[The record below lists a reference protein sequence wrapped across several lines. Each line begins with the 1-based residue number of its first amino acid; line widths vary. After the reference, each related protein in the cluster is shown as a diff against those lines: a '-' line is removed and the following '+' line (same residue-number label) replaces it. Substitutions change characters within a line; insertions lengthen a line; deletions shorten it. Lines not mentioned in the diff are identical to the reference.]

1 MSVVAQAEPE
11 QFKKLRSWL
20 ASLPSQ
26 IDYERAEG
34 VISRQEF
41 LQHVRDIV
49 SPHAIVAVYM
59 QDHGGDDCFL
69 TLAYAQSVQKEN
81 SSLPRTIPLTK
92 GVAAQD
98 NLFSFDEVDL
108 TQFALDRDFD
118 DILFYV
124 LSERPNTTTE
134 LSFREDDLGLAVVFV
149 PDQSL
154 LSSLAKTQLRIAW
167 RLFSIE
173 AARSRYRRKALATEA
188 MLKSM
193 ATSAS
198 KDELCDV
205 LNWYCRSH
213 SVYLYERFGNSYRI
227 TAANTENQHRGK
239 LAPHSVDNNSVVQL
253 LKRNHALRSHVFPNF
268 LPESLRSIVEES
280 AWMMLPCLANASDIM
295 SAQKTQRSEYFLL
308 LVGKE
313 NTEYLGEDFS
323 RTDLSIAHT
332 LASLLSSHLPY
343 IGLSEKFA
351 EIHRALDQ
359 RQLGVFDLAWYSK
372 LARQFLPSL
381 HFVGIFPE
389 YPTADTAIC
398 DPGPFQVLSDS
409 MPLSDSPR
417 PFDVCSGLD
426 EAGDVLNC
434 LVFRIATE
442 YRSEQKLVFAFDD
455 QFIPE
460 PQMQILNVLVEHA
473 RNESSASD
481 FREYHIGMQAQIRH
495 VIRGSLS
502 AAISGIE
509 LVANRVRLYANLPTK
524 LARLFDTPTMRD
536 GMSDALLW
544 LNEAFALVEAPRYLL
559 DSFDSASIRWSDV
572 VPATVIRSVLDICN
586 AEARRRGVRLDFEP
600 SEKEATHAVS
610 ADPEFIK
617 IVIFNLIDNALKY
630 SFQERYIRIELRFTE
645 AHWRFEVENFGVPIR
660 PEDRK
665 RIFHPFVRSFRHHL
679 ANRRPGTGLGLA
691 VNTKIL
697 MAHDEDM
704 VFDYTSDLIA
714 ERPPT
719 AKTIFFFELSLKGKG
734 EAKA

>member
-1 MSVVAQAEPE
+1 MSVVAQTEPE
-11 QFKKLRSWL
+11 QFDKLRSWL

-26 IDYERAEG
+26 IDYERTEG

-49 SPHAIVAVYM
+49 SPHATVAVYM
-59 QDHGGDDCFL
+59 QDHGSNNYFL
-69 TLAYAQSVQKEN
+69 TLAYAQNALKE
-81 SSLPRTIPLTK
+81 SASLPGTIPLTRC
-92 GVAAQD
+92 VAPQD
-98 NLFSFDEVDL
+98 NLFEFDEVEL

-124 LSERPNTTTE
+124 LSERPNITTE
-134 LSFREDDLGLAVVFV
+134 LLFREDDFGLAVVFV

-154 LSSLAKTQLRIAW
+154 LSSLAMTQLRIAW

-173 AARSRYRRKALATEA
+173 TARSRYRRKALATEA

-193 ATSAS
+193 AISAP
-198 KDELCDV
+198 KDELCEV

-213 SVYLYERFGNSYRI
+213 SVYLYERFGNSYLI
-227 TAANTENQHRGK
+227 TAANPKNRSRSE
-239 LAPHSVDNNSVVQL
+239 LAAQPVDNTGVIQL
-253 LKRNHALRSHVFPNF
+253 LKRDYALRSHVFPNS
-268 LPESLRSIVEES
+268 LPEPLRSIVGKS
-280 AWMMLPCLANASDIM
+280 AWMMLPCLADVSDIV
-295 SAQKTQRSEYFLL
+295 SANKTKQPEYFLL

-323 RTDLSIAHT
+323 KTDLSIAHT

-343 IGLSEKFA
+343 MGLSEQFA

-372 LARQFLPSL
+372 LAKQFLPSL
-381 HFVGIFPE
+381 YSVGIFPD
-389 YPTADTAIC
+389 YPTAEATVC
-398 DPGPFQVLSDS
+398 DPASFEVLSDS
-409 MPLSDSPR
+409 MPLSNSPR

-426 EAGDVLNC
+426 ETGNILNC

-442 YRSEQKLVFAFDD
+442 YRSEQKIVFAFGD
-455 QFIPE
+455 QFIPD

-481 FREYHIGMQAQIRH
+481 FREYHIGTQAQIRH

-524 LARLFDTPTMRD
+524 LARLFETPTMRD
-536 GMSDALLW
+536 GISDALLW

-559 DSFDSASIRWSDV
+559 DSFDGDSIRWSDV
-572 VPATVIRSVLDICN
+572 VPATVVRSVLDICN
-586 AEARRRGVRLDFEP
+586 AEARRRGVRLDFTP
-600 SEKEATHAVS
+600 SEKEETHTVS

-630 SFQERYIRIELRFTE
+630 SFQDRYIRIELKFTE
-645 AHWRFEVENFGVPIR
+645 SRWRLEVENFGVFIR

-665 RIFHPFVRSFRHHL
+665 KIFQPFVRSFRHHL

-697 MAHDEDM
+697 LAHDEDM
-704 VFDYTSDLIA
+704 MFDYTSDLIA